1 MRIWKDCQI
10 YHNASHAPDGLL
22 SLPIS
27 QIRCILMCKF
37 MHLLR
42 ADMVILTVKITGL
55 YFHFTCRLHCTA
67 GSENTEDVS

>member
-37 MHLLR
+37 MHLLH
-42 ADMVILTVKITGL
+42 ADMVILTIKIT
-55 YFHFTCRLHCTA
+55 
-67 GSENTEDVS
+67 D